1 MITLISFSNTLII
14 YFPFIKDWIS
24 KGYVFSGV
32 GDGFRQ
38 MMPFQMYLYEH
49 YTQLK
54 GFYDHSFGLGGDYV
68 KSLAYYYSLSPTMW
82 CNFIMIWLG
91 ERLLHWNPHVI
102 GFWPF
107 NQLIVALGRSLL
119 TFICAFYYFRYLKL
133 KQAPLMIADFIWR
146 INCWSLL

>member
-1 MITLISFSNTLII
+1 MQKRTVQAMKTFVMITLISFIATLII

-54 GFYDHSFGLGGDYV
+54 GFYDHSFGLGG
-68 KSLAYYYSLSPTMW
+68 
-82 CNFIMIWLG
+82 
-91 ERLLHWNPHVI
+91 
-102 GFWPF
+102 
-107 NQLIVALGRSLL
+107 
-119 TFICAFYYFRYLKL
+119 
-133 KQAPLMIADFIWR
+133 
-146 INCWSLL
+146 

>member
-1 MITLISFSNTLII
+1 MKTFVMITLISFIATLII

-102 GFWPF
+102 DFGHSI
-107 NQLIVALGRSLL
+107 NLL
-119 TFICAFYYFRYLKL
+119 
-133 KQAPLMIADFIWR
+133 
-146 INCWSLL
+146 LL